1 MLVLLWEPC
10 NGRWQLQRVGAVGFR
25 CENSSN
31 PDPDRPECGTPEAL
45 LEPLRGWTG
54 QREILRPQPGALASV
69 EVTSPVTLDP
79 HQLLHNDCSVVM
91 PDGLLFSVPSVLP
104 DGAFNLEIGGRLAA
118 DLFQQISIRF
128 DALGDLTSWERC
140 CFRPAAA

>member
-1 MLVLLWEPC
+1 
-10 NGRWQLQRVGAVGFR
+10 
-25 CENSSN
+25 
-31 PDPDRPECGTPEAL
+31 
-45 LEPLRGWTG
+45 
-54 QREILRPQPGALASV
+54 
-69 EVTSPVTLDP
+69 
-79 HQLLHNDCSVVM
+79 M

-104 DGAFNLEIGGRLAA
+104 EGAFNLETGGRLAA